1 MQKTLKVQIAS
12 YEAPNSLYMVFFFG
26 REPFFFSAVS
36 TNLDTFVVI
45 CRSGSTRHS
54 EF

>member
-12 YEAPNSLYMVFFFG
+12 YEAPNSLYMVFFLEG
-26 REPFFFSAVS
+26 TFFFSDVS

-45 CRSGSTRHS
+45 CRVGSTRHS